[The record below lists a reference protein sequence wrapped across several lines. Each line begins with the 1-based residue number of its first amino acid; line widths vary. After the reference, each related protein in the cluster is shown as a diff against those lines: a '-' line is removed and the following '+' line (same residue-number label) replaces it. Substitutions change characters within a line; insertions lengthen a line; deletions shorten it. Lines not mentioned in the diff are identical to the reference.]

1 MKRRKRGKLKKFII
15 EMYKQKK
22 NISREIAKKKK
33 KNAKVD
39 DNGLYG
45 VLVIGYIRLHYILD
59 AAQIRF
65 YIF

>member
-1 MKRRKRGKLKKFII
+1 MKKLII

-33 KNAKVD
+33 RNAKVD

-45 VLVIGYIRLHYILD
+45 VLVIGYIRLHYTKSFRYLCNVVC
-59 AAQIRF
+59 
-65 YIF
+65 